1 MVETPTPVENVRDQ
15 LALTR
20 TQLAN
25 ERTMLAYV
33 RTAIMLAVTG
43 ATVLKLYS
51 DTMQHQVAGWSLIV
65 TSLGVVALGTWR
77 LAYTYRRTK
86 RTLRLRHVT
95 DSKSQEYNE

>member
-1 MVETPTPVENVRDQ
+1 MANPPSPVENVRDQ

-43 ATVLKLYS
+43 ATLLKLYA
-51 DTMQHQVAGWSLIV
+51 DTMQNQVAGWSLIV
-65 TSLGVVALGTWR
+65 ASLAVVTLGAWR
-77 LAYTYRRTK
+77 FRQLARQLT
-86 RTLRLRHVT
+86 
-95 DSKSQEYNE
+95 